1 MVVAAV
7 SHTRGDK
14 ERERGIVIRQKIA
27 IGR

>member
-1 MVVAAV
+1 MVVVV

>member
-1 MVVAAV
+1 MVVAVV